1 MTITRPL
8 IRYHGGKFRLA
19 AWLLQHFP
27 PHRIYVEP
35 YGGAASV
42 LLQKP
47 KCYAEVYNDL
57 DGEIVNLFRVLQDD
71 AKAARLIELL
81 HLTPFARSEF
91 ELAWQPDD
99 NDIENAR
106 RTIIRAQMGFGSGSA
121 TKGSSGFRS
130 DTSRRYTT
138 AQMDWV
144 KYPQVL
150 PPIINRLRGV
160 VLENRPAIQVIANHD
175 TPETLFYVDPPY
187 LHETRV
193 MAHTNRYY
201 RHEMTDSDH
210 IELLD
215 ALDRVSG
222 MVVLNGYPSDMYDDR
237 LSHWHRYSTLS
248 RASANRGT
256 ALRTE
261 VIWLNQ
267 QANMHLH
274 AATGLFAE
282 VSA

>member
-1 MTITRPL
+1 MQ
-8 IRYHGGKFRLA
+8 F
-19 AWLLQHFP
+19 FP

-35 YGGAASV
+35 FGGAASV
-42 LLQKP
+42 LLQKI
-47 KCYAEVYNDL
+47 KSYAEVYNDL
-57 DGEIVNLFRVLQDD
+57 DGEIVNLFRVLQDEE
-71 AKAARLIELL
+71 KSARLIELL
-81 HLTPFARSEF
+81 HLPPFARQEF
-91 ELAWQPDD
+91 ELAWMSDKC
-99 NDIENAR
+99 DIENAR

-150 PPIINRLRGV
+150 PPIIERLRGV
-160 VLENRPAIQVIANHD
+160 VLENRPALQVIGNHD

-193 MAHTNRYY
+193 MANTNRYY
-201 RHEMTDSDH
+201 RHELTDADH

-215 ALDRVSG
+215 ALDKVAG
-222 MVVLNGYPSDMYDDR
+222 MVVLNGYPSELYDSR
-237 LSHWHRYSTLS
+237 LKHWQRYTTLS

-256 ALRTE
+256 SLRTE
-261 VIWLNQ
+261 VIWLNP
-267 QANMHLH
+267 QAAAHLH
-274 AATGLFAE
+274 AATGLFAG
-282 VSA
+282 VAI